1 MDPEIIKVIKNKL
14 MQWTKVLF
22 FRILYFQNVVSMK
35 LKSIIRYSVFNRIH
49 FLEIE
54 NILFLS
60 IKINIYYPDMKKMN
74 LCI

>member
-1 MDPEIIKVIKNKL
+1 MDPEIIKVMKNKL
-14 MQWTKVLF
+14 MQWTKMLF

-49 FLEIE
+49 ILEIE